1 MLDLSNISTYQYI
14 TILTVTNDINT
25 FYYSI
30 NISKYRDNYVD
41 FFEGINVK
49 VYIQKTPSVVC
60 Y

>member
-1 MLDLSNISTYQYI
+1 M
-14 TILTVTNDINT
+14 ILTVTNDINT

-49 VYIQKTPSVVC
+49 AYIQKTPSVVC